1 MGEEV
6 EMLDV
11 NGRLVR
17 VLVTVALEVIGR
29 TMEDDDR
36 LLVGHYVEG
45 STKYVEVRLER
56 ELYEETG

>member
-6 EMLDV
+6 EMLDI

-17 VLVTVALEVIGR
+17 VLVTVALEAIGR

-36 LLVGHYVEG
+36 LLVGHDVEG
-45 STKYVEVRLER
+45 STKYVEVRLI
-56 ELYEETG
+56 EESEVPG

>member
-6 EMLDV
+6 EMLDI

-17 VLVTVALEVIGR
+17 VLVTVALEAIGR

-36 LLVGHYVEG
+36 LLVGHDVEG
-45 STKYVEVRLER
+45 STKYVEVRLI
-56 ELYEETG
+56 EEWEVDG

>member
-1 MGEEV
+1 MGEEI

-17 VLVTVALEVIGR
+17 VLVTVALEAIGR

-36 LLVGHYVEG
+36 LLVGHDVEG
-45 STKYVEVRLER
+45 STKYVEVRLI
-56 ELYEETG
+56 EESEVPG